1 MDFSNKNNKS
11 ILSIVIIAIIVFLIG
26 GFALTQFD
34 IIDNPFGSKTVA
46 LSQNEL
52 TLQRGSSFQLKSDQ
66 SNVIYES
73 SNPDI
78 VKVNEITGY
87 LEGLRVGKATITVY
101 LKNNQEVKDTCIVT
115 VYSNDKKPNVPVT
128 TKTTTKTTSKTIYV
142 TGIKV
147 NNSNIN
153 INVGESK
160 TISYTITPSNA
171 TNKVITF
178 TSSNNKV
185 ATVNGSGTVKGVGEG
200 TATITLK
207 SKNGKTAT
215 CKVTV
220 SKKVT
225 TTQPVTVKYILT
237 YNPNGGSV
245 SPTSKTLNKG
255 STYGSLPTPTRSGY
269 TFKGW
274 YTSIDGGNKV
284 ATTTK
289 INGNTTIYAHWS
301 KNSTT
306 TTTSKPSRIHFM
318 NTGSSD
324 AIIIESNGHYGLV
337 DSSNPYNDGTAYS
350 VSNSTQSVQHVV
362 NYLNS
367 LGVKYLDFVIGTH
380 SHSDHIGGMRV
391 IASKFV
397 NSKTKYYYRKYTG
410 TLEDSTTNWD
420 NGGYYNRAVNA
431 MKNAGATL
439 VEVTNQK
446 PTITL
451 GDFSIKLMN
460 TETARSSEMSGG
472 KVARENSNSIV
483 QYITYKGKY
492 KTLLAAD
499 METSDEMDVANA
511 IGSIEV
517 LKVGHHSYN
526 TSSSGNF
533 IAKLSP
539 KVAIITNSSAEST
552 FNAVG
557 SQIQSLGG
565 KVYIT
570 GKTSD
575 AVIVEYKDSTYTVS
589 PSGAKQTFSGT
600 AQSSGEWKYVDGKGW
615 MLLKDGKYL
624 YNSWYQDSK
633 GIWYYLNGNGVCVT
647 DWQELTWDGSK
658 KWYYFNSDC
667 EMISNKCMTIKGEK
681 FCFNSSG
688 ECTSGRGC

>member
-46 LSQNEL
+46 LSQKEL

-128 TKTTTKTTSKTIYV
+128 TKTTIETTSKTIYV

-225 TTQPVTVKYILT
+225 TTQPVTVKYTLT

-245 SPTSKTLNKG
+245 SPTSKTLNEG

-647 DWQELTWDGSK
+647 DWQELTWNGSK

-667 EMISNKCMTIKGEK
+667 EMISNKCLTIKGEK